1 MREYFNSGSRAEQDR
16 KKLQLIADNDQL
28 FPLMREAD
36 LAALESFATNKLGL
50 NRAMLEWPV
59 DLPGRTRHIYRRN
72 GIEES
77 YWPEALRI

>member
-1 MREYFNSGSRAEQDR
+1 
-16 KKLQLIADNDQL
+16 LIADNEVL

-36 LAALESFATNKLGL
+36 RAALENFALDKLGL

-59 DLPGRTRHIYRRN
+59 DLPGRTRHIYRQI

-77 YWPEALRI
+77 YWPEALRL